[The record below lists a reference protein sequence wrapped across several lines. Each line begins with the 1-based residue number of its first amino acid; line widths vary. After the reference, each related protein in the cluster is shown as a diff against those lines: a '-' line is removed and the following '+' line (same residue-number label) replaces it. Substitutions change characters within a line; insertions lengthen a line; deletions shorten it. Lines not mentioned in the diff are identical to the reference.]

1 MKLMTFRLKTR
12 DALPQ
17 CISTFQAQCPEN
29 ATTVLASIYSGWTDE
44 DEVRTL
50 LSQIRS
56 ALPKAVIVGCTAS
69 GEIMAGTMSLRT
81 TVVTFMAFT
90 STQLQTQLIDFSN
103 IPVNDGAAEVVA
115 TCRKQNDL
123 AGIEVLFANNDANAY
138 AFLAAMSNLP
148 RELPIF
154 GGVAGCEENG
164 SSYVFINDTII
175 RNGAVVLCFLG
186 HNIHIQVNASQGWD
200 PLGPWFHITAM
211 AAENVITELNHRPA
225 NYIYEKYLAI
235 SPEDFEQELL
245 VFPLFLERNGQPML
259 RHPSCTT
266 QEGAIVL
273 HGDCRIGER
282 VRLAYGNPAKI
293 LNALRNIRKNILL
306 FEPQAIMIFNCSSR
320 RFFLLEA
327 ANHELKPFED
337 IAPSAGL
344 YTAGEVGRT
353 NNGEVSLRNMT
364 LVSVS
369 FREGET
375 LQYRNSAIQLIPSHK
390 PLTGAMK
397 LMQHMAHFI
406 TVTSE
411 ELEAANRQLQQLAT
425 TDRLTALYNRGE
437 IESILQK
444 EIASRRQENRQIC
457 AIMLDVDNFKMVN
470 DTYGHAIG
478 DEVLHSIGA
487 ALKRNIRRGDAAGRW
502 GGEEFLIIL
511 PNCSIDTAANVAE
524 RIRTDVAGDYTLPN
538 GEHVT
543 VSLGVAEFS
552 EDMSYMNF
560 YRILDD
566 ALYQAKHQGKN
577 NVCIASMDGQN
588 HA

>member
-1 MKLMTFRLKTR
+1 MKLMTFRLKNR

-29 ATTVLASIYSGWTDE
+29 TTTVLVSIYSGWTDE
-44 DEVRTL
+44 EEVRTL
-50 LSQIRS
+50 LCQIRS
-56 ALPKAVIVGCTAS
+56 VLPEAVIVGCTTS

-90 STQLQTQLIDFSN
+90 STQLQAQVIDFSN
-103 IPVNDGAAEVVA
+103 VSVNDGAAEVIA
-115 TCRKQNDL
+115 TCRKQDDL
-123 AGIEVLFANNDANAY
+123 AGIEVLFANNNANAY
-138 AFLAAMSNLP
+138 AFLAAMNDLP
-148 RELPIF
+148 HDLPVF

-164 SSYVFINDTII
+164 SSYVFVNDTII

-186 HNIHIQVNASQGWD
+186 RDIHIQVNASQGWN
-200 PLGPWFHITAM
+200 PLGPWFRITAM
-211 AAENVITELNHRPA
+211 AAENVITELDNRPA

-235 SPEDFEQELL
+235 SPEDFEQEIL
-245 VFPLFLERNGQPML
+245 VFPLFLERNGQQML
-259 RHPSCTT
+259 RHPACTT

-293 LNALRNIRKNILL
+293 LDALRNIHKNILY

-320 RFFLLEA
+320 RFFLLDA
-327 ANHELKPFED
+327 ANHELKPFEN
-337 IAPSAGL
+337 IAPSSGL

-353 NNGEVSLRNMT
+353 NKGEVSILNMT

-375 LQYRNSAIQLIPSHK
+375 LQYSNAVVQPNPSRK

-397 LMQHMAHFI
+397 LLQHLAHFI

-425 TDRLTALYNRGE
+425 TDRLTDLYNRGE

-444 EIASRRQENRQIC
+444 ELSSRRQGNRQIC

-478 DEVLHSIGA
+478 DAVLRRVGA

-524 RIRTDVAGDYTLPN
+524 RIRTDVAKDYTLPN

-543 VSLGVAEFS
+543 VSLGVADFS
-552 EDMSYMNF
+552 EKLSYMDF

-577 NVCIASMDGQN
+577 KVCVAAMGCQ
-588 HA
+588 H